1 MTARVAILLLV
12 ISAVLFPVLGAMGAL
27 FKIQH
32 WPLAWVFEL
41 IGGCL
46 ASVMAVVVLVK
57 ILRYPGFKDFLDS

>member
-32 WPLAWVFEL
+32 WPLAWIFEL
-41 IGGCL
+41 IGGAL
-46 ASVMAVVVLVK
+46 H
-57 ILRYPGFKDFLDS
+57 R